1 MIEKTT
7 MYKAVCDRCGKELS
21 EQCETVYSETY
32 DLAVESALDNDWCEI
47 NGRLLCDECYHY
59 DSNKDENVENE
70 DDDYYEIFGDE

>member
-47 NGRLLCDECYHY
+47 KGRLSLRQQQ
-59 DSNKDENVENE
+59 
-70 DDDYYEIFGDE
+70 G